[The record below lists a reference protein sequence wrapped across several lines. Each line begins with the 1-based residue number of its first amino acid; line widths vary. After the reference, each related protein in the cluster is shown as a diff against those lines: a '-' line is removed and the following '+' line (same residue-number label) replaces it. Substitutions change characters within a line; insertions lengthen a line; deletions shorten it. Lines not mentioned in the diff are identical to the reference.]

1 MTEYIIKD
9 TTLKGIADAIRAK
22 TGNTDDIPVIDM
34 RSQIDSIPSGGDDK
48 ALKGMI
54 DRSLTSVTVPD
65 GVTSIGKYA
74 FDECKNLE
82 KVVLPQSVTEIKDN
96 AFMNC
101 SNLKNVELPNGIT
114 SFNFQSFAN
123 CSSLEL
129 THLPDETKYIN
140 GQAFINCKSLKI
152 SKLPDKLEILKD
164 FCFANIP
171 NLRISTIPK
180 SMKSI
185 GNYIFN
191 NNECTHIT
199 FEGTPNSISSSS
211 FAGCTKLTTINVP
224 WAEGEVA
231 NAPWG
236 ATNATINYN
245 YTEVTENAD

>member
-1 MTEYIIKD
+1 MAEYIIQD
-9 TTLKGIADAIRAK
+9 TTLIGIADSIRAK
-22 TGNTDDIPVIDM
+22 TGKTDSIPVPDM
-34 RSQIDSIPSGGDDK
+34 RSQIDSIPLGGDDETMK
-48 ALKGMI
+48 SLI
-54 DRSLTSVTVPD
+54 DRSIVSVTVTD

-82 KVVLPQSVTEIKDN
+82 KAVLPQSVTEIKDN
-96 AFMNC
+96 AFANC

-114 SFNFQSFAN
+114 SFKFQSFAN

-129 THLPDETKYIN
+129 THLPDETKDIN

-180 SMKSI
+180 SVKSI

-191 NNECTHIT
+191 NNENTYIT
-199 FEGTPNSISSSS
+199 FEGTPNSISSAS
-211 FAGCTKLTTINVP
+211 FSGVSNLTVINVP
-224 WAEGEVA
+224 WSEGEVA

-245 YTEVTENAD
+245 YTEVTQNAD

>member
-1 MTEYIIKD
+1 MAEYIIQD
-9 TTLKGIADAIRAK
+9 TTLMGIADSIRAK
-22 TGNTDDIPVIDM
+22 TGKTDSIPVLDM
-34 RSQIDSIPSGGDDK
+34 RSQIDSIPSGGDDETLK
-48 ALKGMI
+48 AII
-54 DRSLTSVTVPD
+54 DRSITSVSVPD

-96 AFMNC
+96 AFANC
-101 SNLKNVELPNGIT
+101 SSLKNIELPNGIT
-114 SFNFQSFAN
+114 SFKFQSFAN

-129 THLPDETKYIN
+129 THLPDETKDIN
-140 GQAFINCKSLKI
+140 AQAFINCKSLKI

-164 FCFANIP
+164 FCFSSIP
-171 NLRISTIPK
+171 NLRINTIPK
-180 SMKSI
+180 SVKSI

-191 NNECTHIT
+191 FNENTHIT
-199 FEGTPNSISSSS
+199 FEGTPTSISSAAFSGMS
-211 FAGCTKLTTINVP
+211 NLTTINVP

-245 YTEVTENAD
+245 YTEAIQNAD